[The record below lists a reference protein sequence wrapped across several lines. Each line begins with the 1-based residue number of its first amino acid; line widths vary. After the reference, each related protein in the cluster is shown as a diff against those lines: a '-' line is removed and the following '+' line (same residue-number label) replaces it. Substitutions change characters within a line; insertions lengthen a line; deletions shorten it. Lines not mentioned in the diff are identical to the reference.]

1 MVVFQFAGIDTSKMT
16 SNGCIILLSKLR
28 EQQDKFYLIAER
40 WLPREMGSEID
51 IDKFDNDE
59 ELDMY
64 IKEMLRMHSSVSVLV
79 QRQFIKPTKIGKV
92 TFRAGDGVMI
102 PSQLMQM
109 FSKKWETPE
118 VFDLTRFKIS
128 VNIDKAAYLPFGIG
142 RRICI
147 GKSLAEFAT
156 KIVLTNFYKYFESYI
171 DGEYEEEKLMAVT
184 YGYVDPTVIVSRR
197 LAVINKE

>member
-1 MVVFQFAGIDTSKMT
+1 
-16 SNGCIILLSKLR
+16 
-28 EQQDKFYLIAER
+28 
-40 WLPREMGSEID
+40 MGSEID
-51 IDKFDNDE
+51 IDTFDNDE

-64 IKEMLRMHSSVSVLV
+64 IKEMVRMHSSVSVLV

-102 PSQLMQM
+102 PSQLIQM
-109 FSKKWETPE
+109 FSKKWENPE
-118 VFDLTRFKIS
+118 LFDLTRFKIS

-197 LAVINKE
+197 LPVINKEYIDK